1 MRARP
6 LLLALLVALLGHA
19 LWLAHAQLRQR
30 REPVPQALRS
40 RDDSPELLV
49 FSRLPPE
56 PLTTAP
62 FPLPPD
68 SSLPPPP
75 PPPLP
80 SQSSPAAGAPPEA
93 PGPTAGESPA
103 QGSGKGSGKGR
114 GRTPAA
120 KTAAAKTAAAR
131 PAATKPADRKTA
143 TVSPVAVKTVATARA
158 PQPAEPREEAATA
171 PLRRLQEA
179 RRQGPVR
186 LQGEKLQSWR
196 SLWQAAEAD
205 ASPPAALDPRGGE
218 VELRRIPLARARA
231 DGLDP
236 SHGEVLRLDD
246 HLLLAWIEG
255 SQLWLLRAPV

>member
-1 MRARP
+1 
-6 LLLALLVALLGHA
+6 LLVALLGHA

-30 REPVPQALRS
+30 RVPGPQALRS

-56 PLTTAP
+56 PIGAAP
-62 FPLPPD
+62 IPLPPD
-68 SSLPPPP
+68 PSLAPPP
-75 PPPLP
+75 PPPLLP
-80 SQSSPAAGAPPEA
+80 SQIARAAGAPPLM
-93 PGPTAGESPA
+93 PGRSTGNPPARSPRKASGSSPA
-103 QGSGKGSGKGR
+103 AQ
-114 GRTPAA
+114 PAA
-120 KTAAAKTAAAR
+120 ARKAAARPASAKPAERKSKTVPPAAAKTAAA
-131 PAATKPADRKTA
+131 T
-143 TVSPVAVKTVATARA
+143 RA
-158 PQPAEPREEAATA
+158 PQPAEPRVDAASA
-171 PLRRLQEA
+171 PLRRLEEA

-196 SLWQAAEAD
+196 SLWQAADAD
-205 ASPPAALDPRGGE
+205 ASPPAALEQRAGE
-218 VELRRIPLARARA
+218 LELRRIPLARARA